1 MKEITNEIKAILDRR
16 LPDEAVSPHPS
27 KSFLS
32 TIKSIYVTERLNEAF
47 GVGAWHT
54 KVEHITTDKYLVK
67 RKIDGKDT
75 MVEQRMV
82 VVKLMLDIPEYG
94 IHYESFGGNDNEDLG
109 DAYKGAVTDAITK
122 ICSWLG
128 LGADVFKGLQNGNT
142 APAPKPVPA
151 PKPKAKL
158 VINDAMIDNKD
169 RLTKMLKVLE
179 AAYAKDPQGFAVIR
193 HLRDELGAEF
203 EDNADK
209 RVLEIWMQHVV
220 ENHL

>member
-1 MKEITNEIKAILDRR
+1 MKTITNEIKAILDRR
-16 LPDEAVSPHPS
+16 LPDEAVSQHPS
-27 KSFLS
+27 KAYLS
-32 TIKSIYVTERLNEAF
+32 SIKSIYVTERLNEAF
-47 GVGAWHT
+47 GVGAWQIST
-54 KVEHITTDKYLVK
+54 EFIDKHE
-67 RKIDGKDT
+67 G
-75 MVEQRMV
+75 MV
-82 VVKLMLDIPEYG
+82 VVKTTLDIPDYG
-94 IHYESFGGNDNEDLG
+94 IHFESYGGNDNKDLG
-109 DAYKGAVTDAITK
+109 DAYKGASTDAITK
-122 ICSWLG
+122 IGSWLG
-128 LGADVFKGLQNGNT
+128 IGADVFKGLQNGKKGNT

>member
-1 MKEITNEIKAILDRR
+1 MKAITNEIKAILDRR
-16 LPDEAVSPHPS
+16 LPDEAVSQHPS
-27 KSFLS
+27 KAYLS
-32 TIKSIYVTERLNEAF
+32 SIKSIYVTERLNEAF
-47 GVGAWHT
+47 GVGAWQIST
-54 KVEHITTDKYLVK
+54 EFIDKHE
-67 RKIDGKDT
+67 G
-75 MVEQRMV
+75 MV
-82 VVKLMLDIPEYG
+82 VVKTTLDIPDYG
-94 IHYESFGGNDNEDLG
+94 IHFESYGGNDNKDLG
-109 DAYKGAVTDAITK
+109 DAYKGASTDAITK
-122 ICSWLG
+122 IGSWLG
-128 LGADVFKGLQNGNT
+128 IGADVFKGLQNGKKGNT

>member
-1 MKEITNEIKAILDRR
+1 MKAITNEIKAILDRR
-16 LPDEAVSPHPS
+16 LPDEAVSQHPS
-27 KSFLS
+27 KAYLS
-32 TIKSIYVTERLNEAF
+32 SIKSIYVTERLNEAF
-47 GVGAWHT
+47 GVGAWQIST
-54 KVEHITTDKYLVK
+54 EFIDKHE
-67 RKIDGKDT
+67 G
-75 MVEQRMV
+75 MV
-82 VVKLMLDIPEYG
+82 VVKTTLDIPDYG
-94 IHYESFGGNDNEDLG
+94 IHFESYGGNDNKDLG
-109 DAYKGAVTDAITK
+109 DAYKGASTDAITK
-122 ICSWLG
+122 IGSWLG
-128 LGADVFKGLQNGNT
+128 IGADVFKGLQNGKKGST

-203 EDNADK
+203 EDGADK
-209 RVLEIWMQHVV
+209 RVLEIWMQHIV

>member
-1 MKEITNEIKAILDRR
+1 MKAITNEIKAILDRR
-16 LPDEAVSPHPS
+16 LPDEAVSQHPS
-27 KSFLS
+27 KAYLS
-32 TIKSIYVTERLNEAF
+32 SIKSIYVTERLNEAF
-47 GVGAWHT
+47 GVGAWQIST
-54 KVEHITTDKYLVK
+54 EFIDKHE
-67 RKIDGKDT
+67 G
-75 MVEQRMV
+75 MV
-82 VVKLMLDIPEYG
+82 VVKTTLDIPDYG
-94 IHYESFGGNDNEDLG
+94 IHFESYGGNDNKDLG
-109 DAYKGAVTDAITK
+109 DAYKGASTDAITK
-122 ICSWLG
+122 IGSWLG
-128 LGADVFKGLQNGNT
+128 IGADVFKGLQNGKKGNT

-209 RVLEIWMQHVV
+209 RVLEIWMQHIV